1 MKDKGFML
9 VDSLLAMLIFGI
21 IISVLMPAVMM
32 LEQTMT
38 ESEETLEFNRRL
50 YLEILSHEDF
60 EAFRRSTSSYM
71 IHDNRICSI
80 KNEKRCAYFE

>member
-38 ESEETLEFNRRL
+38 ESEETLEFKDVRL
-50 YLEILSHEDF
+50 SEVHVDGSGFLCWSEFFVLVS
-60 EAFRRSTSSYM
+60 
-71 IHDNRICSI
+71 IHIDEHQTQFVKIC
-80 KNEKRCAYFE
+80 